1 MCPSFTC
8 VAATTTTG
16 ATTAATTTDKIIAF
30 FLQRALYTR
39 AKVVGTLI
47 FFFQT
52 YHINIYSVF
61 SFYIFALISLIDI
74 GQKELK

>member
-8 VAATTTTG
+8 VAATTTGATTAATTTG

-39 AKVVGTLI
+39 AKVVGTFI
-47 FFFQT
+47 FFFILVILIFIVYFHFT
-52 YHINIYSVF
+52 Y
-61 SFYIFALISLIDI
+61 LL
-74 GQKELK
+74 